1 MGNID
6 EFYIKGNL
14 TIQIIKTILT
24 KEQLLNK
31 EQTEKKKKKQT
42 KQEVIGP
49 PSTPWLVMKLIGV
62 ISLVHLLSRYD
73 LIIRILSC
81 WVYALL
87 DFILIF

>member
-1 MGNID
+1 MENID

-31 EQTEKKKKKQT
+31 EQTEKKKNT

>member
-31 EQTEKKKKKQT
+31 EQTEKKKKKNKNNPCKT
-42 KQEVIGP
+42 KQ
-49 PSTPWLVMKLIGV
+49 L
-62 ISLVHLLSRYD
+62 
-73 LIIRILSC
+73 
-81 WVYALL
+81 
-87 DFILIF
+87 

>member
-1 MGNID
+1 MENID
-6 EFYIKGNL
+6 EFYVKGNL

-31 EQTEKKKKKQT
+31 EQTEKKKKQQ
-42 KQEVIGP
+42 QEVIGP
-49 PSTPWLVMKLIGV
+49 PSTTWLVMKLIGV

-81 WVYALL
+81 WAYALL